1 MKIAFFL
8 DIFYPE
14 INGVTNSSVNLAL
27 NLIKLGHDVIFV
39 APKSKKFD
47 KEIVHDKIRVLYL
60 KSISTFIYPNLR
72 LSSPIDIPFSH
83 RLKKEKIDI
92 VHITAPFAMGFFA
105 LNFAKFNK
113 IPVVH
118 TFHTMINEPAYL
130 KHFLKS
136 DRMVTLGQKMVI
148 KYIKPFIKNCDVLTA
163 PTRYV
168 YDFITNHYPGT
179 EVVQI
184 SNGIDIEIFNTYESF
199 TTLTKKYPEYNRK
212 SFIFVGRL
220 GHEKSIDILIKAV
233 HFAVQKDREIQLFIV
248 GSGPDGNKFKELV
261 DSLSLK
267 SNIHFL
273 GRIEYESLIK
283 SGLLQHARAFVT
295 ASKTE
300 TQCMTVMEAIIAG
313 IPVIIPDV
321 PGINELFNNNGRLFK
336 ADDTEELSRH
346 ILEMAENDDIFRKY
360 SEGAHKMYN
369 KWDGKEIALTF
380 EKLYREQIEKK
391 RHKKRAS

>member
-1 MKIAFFL
+1 M
-8 DIFYPE
+8 
-14 INGVTNSSVNLAL
+14 
-27 NLIKLGHDVIFV
+27 
-39 APKSKKFD
+39 
-47 KEIVHDKIRVLYL
+47 
-60 KSISTFIYPNLR
+60 
-72 LSSPIDIPFSH
+72 
-83 RLKKEKIDI
+83 
-92 VHITAPFAMGFFA
+92 
-105 LNFAKFNK
+105 
-113 IPVVH
+113 
-118 TFHTMINEPAYL
+118 
-130 KHFLKS
+130 
-136 DRMVTLGQKMVI
+136 
-148 KYIKPFIKNCDVLTA
+148 
-163 PTRYV
+163 
-168 YDFITNHYPGT
+168 
-179 EVVQI
+179 
-184 SNGIDIEIFNTYESF
+184 
-199 TTLTKKYPEYNRK
+199 
-212 SFIFVGRL
+212 
-220 GHEKSIDILIKAV
+220 
-233 HFAVQKDREIQLFIV
+233 QKDREIQLFIV

-380 EKLYREQIEKK
+380 EKLYREQIEKNDIK
-391 RHKKRAS
+391 TGIMTRVLKFIFKFPYLIILTTAVITIFSDILPAE